1 MCCAEAN
8 IVSFSGHI
16 KQQKT
21 AAIRRRPPAVMPT
34 SPPSSTAGR
43 DRARPHVA
51 PTVVRRYRL
60 HSRCSSKHLLI
71 RGRHVNALAAP
82 DDPRGLSFL
91 LSYRHRRRHS
101 SSLFCDLFVRGVV
114 MVLVIFH
121 ERVKYLYNHTTS
133 AVTGGGQ
140 NAK

>member
-1 MCCAEAN
+1 MCSAEAN

-21 AAIRRRPPAVMPT
+21 AAIRRRPPAVMPPT
-34 SPPSSTAGR
+34 STGR
-43 DRARPHVA
+43 HRARPHTA

-82 DDPRGLSFL
+82 DDPRGWSFL
-91 LSYRHRRRHS
+91 SSYHHHHG
-101 SSLFCDLFVRGVV
+101 LFVRGVV
-114 MVLVIFH
+114 LVIGLFDG
-121 ERVKYLYNHTTS
+121 RVNNLYNHT
-133 AVTGGGQ
+133 AKRIDKGGGFKMQ
-140 NAK
+140 NRICTFCPH